1 MTTRSADECE
11 MSRSCQSGTFSRPT
25 IAAARTTRARPQIR
39 SATFGLRLCG
49 IADEP
54 FMPAANGSSTSR
66 TSVRA
71 RCRISVAN
79 WSSDVAQSASA
90 SSSSAWRSRAITCVE
105 TGSGLEAE
113 PLAGDALDLR
123 VERGVRAD
131 GARELADA
139 ARLERPLEPRRGRG
153 RARTPSRRA
162 SSRTSSARRGCRAS
176 GRCRSC
182 GGAPRPA
189 RTTACERRGRR
200 RDRISA
206 PASRIC
212 SASAVSTTSDEVRP

>member
-1 MTTRSADECE
+1 

-25 IAAARTTRARPQIR
+25 TAAARTTRARPEIR

-54 FMPAANGSSTSR
+54 FIPAANGSSTSR

-71 RCRISVAN
+71 RWRISVAN
-79 WSSDVAQSASA
+79 RSSDVAHERERDEQLGVPVA
-90 SSSSAWRSRAITCVE
+90 RDHLRRDGIR
-105 TGSGLEAE
+105 LEAE
-113 PLAGDALDLR
+113 PLAGDPLDLG
-123 VERGVRAD
+123 VDRGVRAD
-131 GARELADA
+131 RAGELADA
-139 ARLERPLEPRRGRG
+139 DRLERALEARRGRG

-182 GGAPRPA
+182 GGAPRRGA
-189 RTTACERRGRR
+189 RPRRARGRAARGAAR
-200 RDRISA
+200 RRPGSA
-206 PASRIC
+206 ARAPCRR
-212 SASAVSTTSDEVRP
+212 RPTR

>member
-1 MTTRSADECE
+1 
-11 MSRSCQSGTFSRPT
+11 MSRSCQSATFSKPT

-71 RCRISVAN
+71 RWRISVAN
-79 WSSDVAQSASA
+79 RSSDVAHQ
-90 SSSSAWRSRAITCVE
+90 RERAEQLGVAVARDHLRRERI
-105 TGSGLEAE
+105 GLEAE
-113 PLAGDALDLR
+113 PLAGDPLHLG
-123 VERGVRAD
+123 VEAGVGPD

-139 ARLERPLEPRRGRG
+139 VRLERAHEPCRGRG

-162 SSRTSSARRGCRAS
+162 SSRTSSARRGSRAT

-182 GGAPRPA
+182 GGAPRRGA
-189 RTTACERRGRR
+189 RPRRAPRSSRRGSASRRPGSGARAPCRR
-200 RDRISA
+200 RR
-206 PASRIC
+206 R
-212 SASAVSTTSDEVRP
+212 R